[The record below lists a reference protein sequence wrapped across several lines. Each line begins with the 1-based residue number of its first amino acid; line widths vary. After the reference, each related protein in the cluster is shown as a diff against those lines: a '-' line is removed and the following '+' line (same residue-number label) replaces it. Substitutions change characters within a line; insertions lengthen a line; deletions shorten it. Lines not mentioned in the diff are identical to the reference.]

1 MASER
6 MSRRGMLVG
15 AGVGT
20 AALGAL
26 AIPGGSAFANDNHGE
41 NNSFLGGW
49 LITRSDPSHPTPVQA
64 TLSFALG
71 GAFASHDINPPGT
84 PCLGTWAATD
94 ESRFVATMWT
104 GTMDPTTTPP
114 TINTVKVAI
123 RGKLDDDGDSLSGT
137 YTATVFDG
145 SGTQV
150 ATVNGTFQGSPIAA

>member
-20 AALGAL
+20 VALGAL

-41 NNSFLGGW
+41 NNSLLGGW

-84 PCLGTWAATD
+84 PFLGTWAPTD
-94 ESRFVATMWT
+94 EDRFVATMWT
-104 GTMDPTTTPP
+104 GIMDPSTTPP
-114 TINTVKVAI
+114 TVNTVKV
-123 RGKLDDDGDSLSGT
+123 T

-150 ATVNGTFQGSPIAA
+150 AAVNGTFQGSPIAA